1 MTTAVMENLTTSE
14 QLIEDG
20 GSLSIAQIVMTVVY
34 ALVLPIGLIGNTLVL
49 LVIFKVHWPK
59 QQGLNFNIQ
68 LFN

>member
-1 MTTAVMENLTTSE
+1 MTTSVMENFTTSD
-14 QLIEDG
+14 QLIEND

>member
-1 MTTAVMENLTTSE
+1 MTTAAMENFTTSD

-20 GSLSIAQIVMTVVY
+20 GSLSIPQIVMTVVY

>member
-1 MTTAVMENLTTSE
+1 MTTAVMENFTTSD
-14 QLIEDG
+14 QLIEEG
-20 GSLSIAQIVMTVVY
+20 GSLSIPQIVMTVVY

-59 QQGLNFNIQ
+59 QQGLNFSFQ

>member
-1 MTTAVMENLTTSE
+1 MTTAVMENFTTSD
-14 QLIEDG
+14 QLIEND